1 MDKKILLVE
10 DNFLTE
16 SSKEDKNW
24 YIQGVFA
31 QAEAFNKNKRIYP
44 EYVLDREVELF
55 TEQFIKTNRAAGELN
70 HPDHSSI
77 NPDRVAIKIES
88 IDKQGVDYIGRAKV
102 LTTECGK
109 TISALLEG
117 GLVIGVSTRGSGT
130 VTRLKEGRSRVNDD
144 FGLVTIDAVMNPSA
158 PKALVQAVYENEDL
172 ENLIHDEY
180 LMEQF
185 LEFLKM
191 KKDVKNIPTRAS
203 REQAM
208 IESVNKLMKTL
219 LHT

>member
-1 MDKKILLVE
+1 M
-10 DNFLTE
+10 
-16 SSKEDKNW
+16 
-24 YIQGVFA
+24 
-31 QAEAFNKNKRIYP
+31 
-44 EYVLDREVELF
+44 
-55 TEQFIKTNRAAGELN
+55 
-70 HPDHSSI
+70 
-77 NPDRVAIKIES
+77 
-88 IDKQGVDYIGRAKV
+88 
-102 LTTECGK
+102 
-109 TISALLEG
+109 
-117 GLVIGVSTRGSGT
+117 STRGSGT

-191 KKDVKNIPTRAS
+191 KKDVKNIPTRAN